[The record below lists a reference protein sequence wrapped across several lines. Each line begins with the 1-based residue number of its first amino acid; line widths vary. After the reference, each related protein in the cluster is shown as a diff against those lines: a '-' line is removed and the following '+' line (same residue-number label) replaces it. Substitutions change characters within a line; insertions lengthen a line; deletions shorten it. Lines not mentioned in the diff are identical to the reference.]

1 VNIWQSYKQER
12 DCLMHFACLAITLL
26 KDEESALDIH
36 VLACNFAKYSL
47 IVKISFSDRHSNKVF
62 LIWLLTIQ
70 PYLKYVAT
78 LRCNLSLIACFLTL
92 MLDKAVW
99 RHIQG
104 VM

>member
-12 DCLMHFACLAITLL
+12 DCLMHFGCLAITLL

-47 IVKISFSDRHSNKVF
+47 IVKISFSDRLSNKVF